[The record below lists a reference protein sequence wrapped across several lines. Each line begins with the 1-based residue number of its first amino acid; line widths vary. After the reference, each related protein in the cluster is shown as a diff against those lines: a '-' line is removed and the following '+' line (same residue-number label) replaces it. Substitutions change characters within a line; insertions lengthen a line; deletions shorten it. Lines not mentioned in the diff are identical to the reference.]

1 MCIDLKSFYASVE
14 CRERNLNPITTNLV
28 VADPTR
34 TEKTICLAVTPALK
48 AYGIPGRFR
57 LFESVQKVKQINN
70 VRKMQAPNHQF
81 TGKSYDA
88 TELKNNKALELAYII
103 ARPRMNLYMK
113 YSTTIYNIYLKYISN
128 DDMFPYSID
137 EVFFDITNYLK
148 YYHMSAKELATKII
162 QDVFKTTGI
171 TATCGI
177 GTNLYLAKIAMD
189 VWAKHV
195 EPDKNGVRIAE
206 LDEMSYRKLLWNH
219 RPIKDFWRV
228 GAGYSKKLEE
238 HGLYTMGDIAKCS
251 VGKSN
256 DYYNE
261 DLLYNLFGINAELLI
276 DHAWGYEPCT
286 LKDVK
291 SYKPENQ
298 SLCSGQVLHCPYNY
312 EKTKLIVREMADL
325 VALDLSN
332 KHLLTNQIVLTI
344 GYDVEN
350 VNSNYKG
357 EITIDRYRK
366 KCAKARS
373 RHNKS

>member
-14 CRERNLNPITTNLV
+14 CKERNLNPITTNLV
-28 VADPTR
+28 VADSCR
-34 TEKTICLAVTPALK
+34 TEKTICLAVTPSLK
-48 AYGIPGRFR
+48 EYGIPGRAR
-57 LFESVQKVKQINN
+57 LFEVVQKVKQINN
-70 VRKMQAPNHQF
+70 ARKMQAPNHQF
-81 TGKSYDA
+81 TGNSYNKID
-88 TELKNNKALELAYII
+88 LKNNKSLELTYII
-103 ARPRMNLYMK
+103 AKPRMNLYMK
-113 YSTTIYNIYLKYISN
+113 YSTKIYNIYLKYISN

-148 YYHMSAKELATKII
+148 YYNMSAKKLATKII
-162 QDVFKTTGI
+162 QDVFNTTGI

-195 EPDKNGVRIAE
+195 EPDKNGVRIAY
-206 LDEMSYRKLLWNH
+206 LDEMLYRRLLWNH

-238 HGLYTMGDIAKCS
+238 HGLYTMGDIARCS
-251 VGKSN
+251 VGKSS

-291 SYKPENQ
+291 NYKPESK
-298 SLCSGQVLHCPYNY
+298 SLNSGQVLHCPYNY

-332 KHLLTNQIVLTI
+332 KHLVTNQIVLTV

-350 VNSNYKG
+350 VNSNYQG
-357 EITIDRYRK
+357 EITTDRYRK
-366 KCAKARS
+366 KCAKTCTWY
-373 RHNKS
+373 NKS